1 MVEGL
6 LADACD
12 GGWDGHTCQRS
23 TFFKCLR
30 ANVGNG
36 IRNID
41 LFELMAQIKCAI
53 PDSCE
58 SVGEDNACEGA
69 IQECAIPDHCDG
81 VGKYDAFDI
90 AN

>member
-1 MVEGL
+1 M
-6 LADACD
+6 
-12 GGWDGHTCQRS
+12 S
-23 TFFKCLR
+23 
-30 ANVGNG
+30 NG

-58 SVGEDNACEGA
+58 SVGEDDACDGA

-81 VGKYDAFDI
+81 VGKDDAFDI